1 MIIKTLHAREIFD
14 AQGGPTIECT
24 IVLDSGVAVVSSVPR
39 GASRGVHEAVELRD
53 QDERLMGM
61 GVTKAVAIINTDL
74 APLFVGKEVDCVQA
88 DEMMIQLDSTQAS
101 SFASASDYTKV
112 SSDKTADT
120 SQGRH
125 FGANTMLAVSMA
137 MYRAHAV
144 SENIPLY
151 MFIAYVCGFKD
162 ITLPI
167 PMFNMING
175 GMHAYN
181 GLPLQEHS
189 LVPLGVRTMAHAV
202 DIAAQCTMRMRQIIR
217 DEGKSTAVGDEGGF
231 ACHFVHEK
239 EALDL
244 LMRAIN
250 NLEQTGD
257 GVMAIALD
265 CAASHM
271 YDAQNNMYRWR
282 DEFLSTDALIAL
294 YAQLADDYPLYALED
309 GLNETD
315 YTGWQKLNEQ
325 LGATTMLIADDM
337 CVTNP
342 TRIAQES
349 KRNIF
354 SAVIIKPNQIGT
366 VTEALQA
373 VKVCQEHNREVIVS
387 HRSTETN
394 DDFIAD
400 FAVGVSAMHIKAGGF
415 TRGEHMAKYNRLLAI
430 EQELLKG
437 CD

>member
-14 AQGGPTIECT
+14 AQGCPTIECT
-24 IVLDSGVAVVSSVPR
+24 VVLDSGAAVVSSVPR
-39 GASRGVHEAVELRD
+39 GASRGVHEAIELRD

-61 GVTKAVAIINTDL
+61 GVTKAVALINTEL
-74 APLFVGKEVDCVQA
+74 APLFVGKEPDCVQA
-88 DEMMIQLDSTQAS
+88 DEAMIQLDGTQAS
-101 SFASASDYTKV
+101 HKASPGRLQTKE
-112 SSDKTADT
+112 TL
-120 SQGRH
+120 
-125 FGANTMLAVSMA
+125 GANTMLAVSMA

-151 MFIAYVCGFKD
+151 MFIAYLCGFKD

-181 GLPLQEHS
+181 GLPIQEHL

-202 DIAAQCTMRMRQIIR
+202 DIAAQCMMRMRQMIR

-231 ACHFVHEK
+231 ACHFAHEK

-244 LMRAIN
+244 LMRAVN

-265 CAASHM
+265 CAASHL

-342 TRIAQES
+342 TRIAHEIE
-349 KRNIF
+349 RNIF

-400 FAVGVSAMHIKAGGF
+400 FAVGVSAMHIKAGGL

-437 CD
+437 CE